1 MGTSKTVS
9 LSSSLFGKVRQAVLA
24 LFYTHPD
31 ETFYVRQVIRKVGV
45 GQGVVQREL
54 VQLSRVGILK
64 KTTRGRETYYQA
76 NPDCSVFGE
85 LKSLMTKTAGVA
97 EVVAEALAVLH
108 DRIVIAFIYGSQAS
122 GAVTAQSDI
131 DLMIIG
137 DVAFKEVVDQIS
149 GIQEK
154 LGREVNPTVY
164 AMDEFKKKIAGRHHF
179 IRAVLDKPKIFLIG
193 DERELKGLAQ

>member
-1 MGTSKTVS
+1 MGTPKSLS

-54 VQLSRVGILK
+54 VALARVGILK

-97 EVVAEALAVLH
+97 EVVAEAIAALH
-108 DRIVIAFIYGSQAS
+108 DRIAIAFIYGSQA
-122 GAVTAQSDI
+122 GGNVKAQSDI

-137 DVAFKEVVDQIS
+137 DTAFTEVVDHIA
-149 GIQEK
+149 GIEQK

-164 AMDEFKKKIAGRHHF
+164 AIDEFKKKIAAKNHF
-179 IRAVLDKPKIFLIG
+179 ILSVLKKPKIFLIG
-193 DERELKGLAQ
+193 DERELKGMA

>member
-1 MGTSKTVS
+1 MGTLRKISV
-9 LSSSLFGKVRQAVLA
+9 SSSLFGKVRQAVLG
-24 LFYTHPD
+24 LFYTHTD
-31 ETFYVRQVIRKVGV
+31 ETFYVRQVIRRVGV

-54 VQLSRVGILK
+54 VALARVGILK

-76 NPDCSVFGE
+76 NPDCAVFDE

-97 EVVAEALAVLH
+97 EVVAEALGVLH
-108 DRIVIAFIYGSQAS
+108 DRIVIAFIYGSVAS

-137 DVAFKEVVDQIS
+137 DVAFKEVVDQIA
-149 GIQEK
+149 GIEEK

-164 AMDEFKKKIAGRHHF
+164 PIDEFRKKIIARHHF
-179 IRAVLDKPKIFLIG
+179 LNAVMNKPKIFLIG
-193 DERELKGLAQ
+193 GENELKGLAQ

>member
-1 MGTSKTVS
+1 MGTPKSLS

-54 VQLSRVGILK
+54 VALSRVGILK

-97 EVVAEALAVLH
+97 EVVAEAIAALH
-108 DRIVIAFIYGSQAS
+108 DRIAIAFIYGSQA
-122 GAVTAQSDI
+122 GGNVKAQSDI

-137 DVAFKEVVDQIS
+137 DTAFTEVVDQIA
-149 GIQEK
+149 GIEQK

-164 AMDEFKKKIAGRHHF
+164 AIDEFKKKIAAKNHF
-179 IRAVLDKPKIFLIG
+179 ILSVLKKPKIFLIG
-193 DERELKGLAQ
+193 DERELKGMA